1 VLAVKDL
8 HVFRGERHVLRGVS
22 FRVAAGYL
30 LQVTGPNGCGK
41 TTLLRSLCGLV
52 EVEQGEIQWRQLDF
66 RRDRADF
73 VREMTYLGHDPGL
86 KADMTGAENVAF
98 LVALRRAADTPA
110 VARALA
116 RTGATSFGDRPVRT
130 LSAGQR
136 RRIALAA
143 LWLLATPLWVLDE
156 PTTNLD
162 EAGQQLVAGLVGE
175 HLERGGIAVAAVHQ
189 PLGVAAQRVQPL
201 ELAGAG
207 P

>member
-1 VLAVKDL
+1 MLSVKDL
-8 HVFRGERHVLRGVS
+8 HVFRGERHVLRGVG
-22 FRVAAGYL
+22 FDVAAGRL

-52 EVEQGEIQWRQLDF
+52 EVEQGEIRWQNFDF

-98 LVALRRAADTPA
+98 LVGLRRLADMPA

-116 RTGATSFGDRPVRT
+116 RTGALPFGDRPVRT

-162 EAGQQLVAGLVGE
+162 VAGQQLVAGLVAE
-175 HLERGGIAVAAVHQ
+175 HLEQGGIAVAAVHQ
-189 PLGVAAQRVQPL
+189 PLGVPAQRLQPL
-201 ELAGAG
+201 ELAGSG